1 MVCREI
7 EKYESKNKGGIKMEN
22 KPFESILNY
31 LKDENVISK
40 KEFDYLNNDEVAA
53 KNTIL
58 YYYNNVDDPNVNM
71 LVELNWDYFLE
82 LEEE

>member
-1 MVCREI
+1 
-7 EKYESKNKGGIKMEN
+7 METR
-22 KPFESILNY
+22 PFESILNY
-31 LKDENVISK
+31 LKDEDVISK
-40 KEFDYLNNDEVAA
+40 KEFDYLNNDEAAA

-58 YYYNNVDDPNVNM
+58 YYYDNVDDPNVNM

>member
-1 MVCREI
+1 M
-7 EKYESKNKGGIKMEN
+7 EK

-40 KEFDYLNNDEVAA
+40 KEFDYLNNDEAAA
-53 KNTIL
+53 KNSIL

-71 LVELNWDYFLE
+71 LVEMNWDYFLE
-82 LEEE
+82 LDEE

>member
-1 MVCREI
+1 M
-7 EKYESKNKGGIKMEN
+7 EK

-31 LKDENVISK
+31 LKDKDMISK
-40 KEFDYLNNDEVAA
+40 KEFDYLNNDEAAA

-58 YYYNNVDDPNVNM
+58 YYYDNVDDPNVNM
-71 LVELNWDYFLE
+71 LVEMNWDYFLE

>member
-1 MVCREI
+1 
-7 EKYESKNKGGIKMEN
+7 MEN

-58 YYYNNVDDPNVNM
+58 YYYDNVDDPNVNM
-71 LVELNWDYFLE
+71 LVEMNWDYFLE
-82 LEEE
+82 LDEE

>member
-1 MVCREI
+1 
-7 EKYESKNKGGIKMEN
+7 MEN

-40 KEFDYLNNDEVAA
+40 KEFDYLNNDEAAA
-53 KNTIL
+53 KNSIL
-58 YYYNNVDDPNVNM
+58 YYYDNVDDPNVNI
-71 LVELNWDYFLE
+71 LVEMNWDYFLE

>member
-1 MVCREI
+1 M
-7 EKYESKNKGGIKMEN
+7 EK

-40 KEFDYLNNDEVAA
+40 KEFDYLNNDEAAA
-53 KNTIL
+53 KNSIL

-71 LVELNWDYFLE
+71 LVELNRDYFLE

>member
-1 MVCREI
+1 M
-7 EKYESKNKGGIKMEN
+7 KS

-31 LKDENVISK
+31 LKDEDVISK
-40 KEFDYLNNDEVAA
+40 KEFDYLNNDEAAA
-53 KNTIL
+53 KNSIL

-71 LVELNWDYFLE
+71 LVEMNWDYFLE

>member
-1 MVCREI
+1 
-7 EKYESKNKGGIKMEN
+7 MEN

-40 KEFDYLNNDEVAA
+40 KEFDYLNNDETAA
-53 KNTIL
+53 KNSIL
-58 YYYNNVDDPNVNM
+58 YYYDNVDDPNVNM
-71 LVELNWDYFLE
+71 LVEMNWDYFLE

>member
-1 MVCREI
+1 M
-7 EKYESKNKGGIKMEN
+7 KKN
-22 KPFESILNY
+22 PFESILNY

-40 KEFDYLNNDEVAA
+40 KEFDYLNNDEAAA
-53 KNTIL
+53 KNSIL

-71 LVELNWDYFLE
+71 LVEMNWDYFME

>member
-1 MVCREI
+1 M
-7 EKYESKNKGGIKMEN
+7 KN

-40 KEFDYLNNDEVAA
+40 KEFDYLNNDEAAA
-53 KNTIL
+53 KNSIL
-58 YYYNNVDDPNVNM
+58 YYYDNVDDPNVNM
-71 LVELNWDYFLE
+71 LVEMNWDYFLE

>member
-1 MVCREI
+1 
-7 EKYESKNKGGIKMEN
+7 MEN

-58 YYYNNVDDPNVNM
+58 YYYDNVDDPNVNM
-71 LVELNWDYFLE
+71 LVEMNWDYFLE

>member
-1 MVCREI
+1 
-7 EKYESKNKGGIKMEN
+7 MEN

-31 LKDENVISK
+31 LKDQNMIDK
-40 KEFDYLNNDEVAA
+40 KEFDYLNNNEAAA

-58 YYYNNVDDPNVNM
+58 YYYDNVDDPNVNM
-71 LVELNWDYFLE
+71 LVEMNWDYFLE

>member
-1 MVCREI
+1 M
-7 EKYESKNKGGIKMEN
+7 KS

-31 LKDENVISK
+31 LKDQNVIGK
-40 KEFDYLNNDEVAA
+40 EEFDYLNNDEAAA

-58 YYYNNVDDPNVNM
+58 YYYDNVDDPNVNM
-71 LVELNWDYFLE
+71 LVEINWDYFLE

>member
-1 MVCREI
+1 M
-7 EKYESKNKGGIKMEN
+7 ES

-40 KEFDYLNNDEVAA
+40 KEFDYLNNDEAAA
-53 KNTIL
+53 KNSIL
-58 YYYNNVDDPNVNM
+58 YYYDNVDDPNVNM
-71 LVELNWDYFLE
+71 LVEMNWDYFLE

>member
-1 MVCREI
+1 M
-7 EKYESKNKGGIKMEN
+7 KN

-31 LKDENVISK
+31 LKDEDVISK
-40 KEFDYLNNDEVAA
+40 KEFDYLNNDEAAA

-58 YYYNNVDDPNVNM
+58 YYYDNVDDPNVNM
-71 LVELNWDYFLE
+71 LVEMNWDYFME

>member
-1 MVCREI
+1 
-7 EKYESKNKGGIKMEN
+7 MEN

-40 KEFDYLNNDEVAA
+40 KEFDYLNNDEAAA
-53 KNTIL
+53 KNSIL
-58 YYYNNVDDPNVNM
+58 YYYDNVDDPKVNM
-71 LVELNWDYFLE
+71 LVEMNWDYFLE

>member
-1 MVCREI
+1 
-7 EKYESKNKGGIKMEN
+7 MEN

-31 LKDENVISK
+31 LKAKDVISK
-40 KEFDYLNNDEVAA
+40 KEFDYLNNDEAAA
-53 KNTIL
+53 KNSIL

-71 LVELNWDYFLE
+71 LVEMNWDYFLE

>member
-1 MVCREI
+1 M
-7 EKYESKNKGGIKMEN
+7 EK

-40 KEFDYLNNDEVAA
+40 KEFDYLNNDEAAA
-53 KNTIL
+53 KNSIL
-58 YYYNNVDDPNVNM
+58 YYYDKVDDPNVNM
-71 LVELNWDYFLE
+71 LVEMNWDYFLE

>member
-1 MVCREI
+1 M
-7 EKYESKNKGGIKMEN
+7 EK

-31 LKDENVISK
+31 LKDKDVISK
-40 KEFDYLNNDEVAA
+40 KEFDYLNNDEAAA

-58 YYYNNVDDPNVNM
+58 YYYDNVDDPNVNM
-71 LVELNWDYFLE
+71 LVEMNWDYFLE